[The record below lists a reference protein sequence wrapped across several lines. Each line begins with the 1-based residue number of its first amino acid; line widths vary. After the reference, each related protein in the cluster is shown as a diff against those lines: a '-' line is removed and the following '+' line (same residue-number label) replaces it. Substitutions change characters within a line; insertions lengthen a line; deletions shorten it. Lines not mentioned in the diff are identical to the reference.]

1 MKGREVLEIEEDE
14 VERGNWSGKLDF
26 LLSCLGYAV
35 GRWQLEAMSYWT
47 LLVGGNSRQLDIGHC
62 WYVATQ
68 GNELLNIVG
77 MWQLKAMGY

>member
-35 GRWQLEAMSYWT
+35 GRWQLKAMSYWT
-47 LLVGGNSRQLDIGHC
+47 LLVGGNSRQ
-62 WYVATQ
+62 
-68 GNELLNIVG
+68 
-77 MWQLKAMGY
+77 